1 MRQIIIAAGIAI
13 LVSIMLT
20 PVLIRVF
27 SRQGFGQEIR
37 DDGPQHH
44 QKKRGTPSMGGVA
57 ILAGMW
63 AGYFGSHLVGIAFGS
78 DGPSASGLLV
88 LALATML
95 GGVGFIDDF
104 IKIRK
109 ARNLG
114 LNKTSK
120 TVGQILSAL
129 VFGVLVLQF
138 RNTDGL
144 TPGSPQLSYVREIAT
159 SHARRDLRA
168 LLRDPGHVLVQCR
181 ELHRWARRAGRRLRG
196 DGDGRLRD
204 RHLLAV
210 PQRVLHPSGHRLL
223 QRARPAGSGGH
234 RRGDGGRMHRI
245 PVVECRPAKIF
256 MGDTGSLALGGVI
269 AGLSVT
275 TRTEL
280 LAVVLGHCSSRRS
293 CRWFCRSRHSVPRAA
308 GSFGWRPSI
317 IISSYWGGPR
327 QPSSFG
333 FGY

>member
-138 RNTDGL
+138 RNTDRL

-159 SHARRDLRA
+159 VAMPA
-168 LLRDPGHVLVQCR
+168 AIFVLF
-181 ELHRWARRAGRRLRG
+181 A
-196 DGDGRLRD
+196 
-204 RHLLAV
+204 
-210 PQRVLHPSGHRLL
+210 
-223 QRARPAGSGGH
+223 
-234 RRGDGGRMHRI
+234 
-245 PVVECRPAKIF
+245 
-256 MGDTGSLALGGVI
+256 
-269 AGLSVT
+269 
-275 TRTEL
+275 
-280 LAVVLGHCSSRRS
+280 
-293 CRWFCRSRHSVPRAA
+293 
-308 GSFGWRPSI
+308 
-317 IISSYWGGPR
+317 
-327 QPSSFG
+327 
-333 FGY
+333 